1 MVKTSKPK
9 KCHKKSEKR
18 GRISKKIKFIRHPNK
33 TQDLKPESPRSIS
46 TKENTI
52 INPENNAQIE
62 YSLLNWSIIFLQQIS
77 CPLRNNKEFIQN
89 FINIIKNLCINKNEF
104 ISWTMYIEFFLNKSC
119 RKISWDKETLSSLL
133 YIAIYTKKILDD
145 KSKNN
150 YGITI
155 NEEKMSEIES
165 ILDKKNI
172 NLIELNQKYNYY
184 DNFTQK
190 KQKTFYDF
198 KEIVEYIYKSN
209 NYKNVK
215 KIQKTKDKKET
226 KNKKEEPKYE
236 IQIEN
241 AQINPNLISN
251 QPKDEVKEEDNI
263 FDFDDEGLFVFDNK
277 QLPVEDYFGK
287 LDDSYENCNKNIES
301 LYYIKQ

>member
-104 ISWTMYIEFFLNKSC
+104 ISWALYIEYFFSQSC
-119 RKISWDKETLSSLL
+119 GKISWDLNTFL
-133 YIAIYTKKILDD
+133 YIGIYTKTIF
-145 KSKNN
+145 NN
-150 YGITI
+150 NTFNDYGIII
-155 NEEKMSEIES
+155 NNEKMSEINS
-165 ILDKKNI
+165 ILDKKII
-172 NLIELNQKYNYY
+172 NLIEFNQTFNFYN
-184 DNFTQK
+184 DFTQK
-190 KQKTFYDF
+190 NKNTFFDF
-198 KEIVEYIYKSN
+198 NNMVEYIYNSN
-209 NYKNVK
+209 HYKNVK
-215 KIQKTKDKKET
+215 KEKVDKKEKEKE
-226 KNKKEEPKYE
+226 KNDSQYSINNAMISVHPDE
-236 IQIEN
+236 IIVKREDDIYQDNNIALFNCDDLYRYDNEN
-241 AQINPNLISN
+241 LP
-251 QPKDEVKEEDNI
+251 
-263 FDFDDEGLFVFDNK
+263 EGDPFL
-277 QLPVEDYFGK
+277 K
-287 LDDSYENCNKNIES
+287 LDSSYDNLNMNVEEFFYFTHK
-301 LYYIKQ
+301 

>member
-119 RKISWDKETLSSLL
+119 RKISWDKETLLSLL

-155 NEEKMSEIES
+155 NEKAIIRENVNIHKGVTIGQENRGKRKGVPIICICVYRGIFCDSTGFNTVYGAGT
-165 ILDKKNI
+165 KKNK
-172 NLIELNQKYNYY
+172 LLN
-184 DNFTQK
+184 F
-190 KQKTFYDF
+190 
-198 KEIVEYIYKSN
+198 
-209 NYKNVK
+209 
-215 KIQKTKDKKET
+215 
-226 KNKKEEPKYE
+226 
-236 IQIEN
+236 
-241 AQINPNLISN
+241 
-251 QPKDEVKEEDNI
+251 
-263 FDFDDEGLFVFDNK
+263 
-277 QLPVEDYFGK
+277 
-287 LDDSYENCNKNIES
+287 
-301 LYYIKQ
+301 